1 MYSSTWSV
9 CKSVRGGNLHRR
21 HSLRPLR
28 HLHRSN
34 LKPKRQLCWERGRRW
49 RRGPKSRK
57 LTRDRRRPSLQLL
70 LEAVLVPCSE
80 VGGEESNLNCC
91 FNISAP
97 CWIFSDCMFVH
108 RVYQILVVCITGV
121 KHSTKAC
128 SKLWNEY
135 GDPLG
140 STISSVLRVGLC
152 NKIDKMK

>member
-28 HLHRSN
+28 HPYRSN
-34 LKPKRQLCWERGRRW
+34 LKPKRQLCRERGRRW

-80 VGGEESNLNCC
+80 VGGEESNLNCY

-108 RVYQILVVCITGV
+108 RVYQILLFVSQGLSTRRRRARNHGMNTGILWALPSALFYV
-121 KHSTKAC
+121 LGFVTRSTK
-128 SKLWNEY
+128 
-135 GDPLG
+135 
-140 STISSVLRVGLC
+140 
-152 NKIDKMK
+152 